1 MSTMFLDSQ
10 TRLLTLIVVGC
21 KRVCTRWSSL
31 GDQLPKGL
39 GAGAGWFSLIYRL
52 VRLDPYFR
60 KNWHCRCVFNCIV
73 YIIYTYKIHILLVYT
88 ISTVCRCT
96 YVYLVRVCMYL
107 AFPSVAL
114 GALGLLVGLTLHKC
128 PPALARKHIFFNLG
142 SWLCCSQHWILT
154 KQLRPRKACHG
165 QSLFPRSGDGRAWFW
180 DHGTFGSWESPK
192 QREQSFWAILYIYIC
207 I

>member
-1 MSTMFLDSQ
+1 MIDHHFFIKVTSAIIGYSRVVCANPFMHSSQMSTMFLDSQ

-73 YIIYTYKIHILLVYT
+73 CIYIYYICIHIQTNIYIYTYTTGIYYIY
-88 ISTVCRCT
+88 
-96 YVYLVRVCMYL
+96 CMYMYICLFGACVCVCIWRFPVLLL
-107 AFPSVAL
+107 ASWWDWP
-114 GALGLLVGLTLHKC
+114 C
-128 PPALARKHIFFNLG
+128 NLG
-142 SWLCCSQHWILT
+142 PWLCCQHWILT
-154 KQLRPRKACHG
+154 K
-165 QSLFPRSGDGRAWFW
+165 SS
-180 DHGTFGSWESPK
+180 S
-192 QREQSFWAILYIYIC
+192 
-207 I
+207 

>member
-1 MSTMFLDSQ
+1 MFLDSQ

-73 YIIYTYKIHILLVYT
+73 YILYICIHIQT
-88 ISTVCRCT
+88 NI
-96 YVYLVRVCMYL
+96 
-107 AFPSVAL
+107 
-114 GALGLLVGLTLHKC
+114 
-128 PPALARKHIFFNLG
+128 
-142 SWLCCSQHWILT
+142 
-154 KQLRPRKACHG
+154 
-165 QSLFPRSGDGRAWFW
+165 
-180 DHGTFGSWESPK
+180 
-192 QREQSFWAILYIYIC
+192 YIYIHIYYWYILYLLYVFGVSQC
-207 I
+207 CSWPLGGIDLAQVVWWAHGFAADSTGYWPSPAVKAHKGMPWSKLVS

>member
-1 MSTMFLDSQ
+1 MIDHHFFIKVTSAIIGYSRVVCANPFMHSSQMSTMFLDSQ

-73 YIIYTYKIHILLVYT
+73 CIYIYIIYMYTHTNKHIHIYIYYWYILYLL
-88 ISTVCRCT
+88 
-96 YVYLVRVCMYL
+96 YVYVHMSIWCVCVCVCIWRFPVLLL
-107 AFPSVAL
+107 ASWWDWP
-114 GALGLLVGLTLHKC
+114 C
-128 PPALARKHIFFNLG
+128 NLG
-142 SWLCCSQHWILT
+142 PWLCCQHWILT
-154 KQLRPRKACHG
+154 K
-165 QSLFPRSGDGRAWFW
+165 SS
-180 DHGTFGSWESPK
+180 S
-192 QREQSFWAILYIYIC
+192 
-207 I
+207 

>member
-1 MSTMFLDSQ
+1 MIDHHFFIKVTSAIIGYSRVVCANPFMHSSQMSTMFLDSQ

-73 YIIYTYKIHILLVYT
+73 CIYIIYVYTYKQTYTYIHILLVYT
-88 ISTVCRCT
+88 ISTVCICT
-96 YVYLVRVCMYL
+96 YVYLVRVCVYV
-107 AFPSVAL
+107 FGVSQ
-114 GALGLLVGLTLHKC
+114 
-128 PPALARKHIFFNLG
+128 
-142 SWLCCSQHWILT
+142 CCSWPLGGIDLATWAHGFAASTGYW
-154 KQLRPRKACHG
+154 PSPAVKAHKG
-165 QSLFPRSGDGRAWFW
+165 MPWSKLVS
-180 DHGTFGSWESPK
+180 
-192 QREQSFWAILYIYIC
+192 
-207 I
+207 